1 MVLCLIYYLLHDED
15 QLFDIVSTPSL
26 DTDIILQLI
35 RGLRQKSWDF
45 SAEFNIQIYN
55 RLPVKC

>member
-1 MVLCLIYYLLHDED
+1 MKTNF
-15 QLFDIVSTPSL
+15 FDIVSTPSL

-35 RGLRQKSWDF
+35 RGLRQNSWDF